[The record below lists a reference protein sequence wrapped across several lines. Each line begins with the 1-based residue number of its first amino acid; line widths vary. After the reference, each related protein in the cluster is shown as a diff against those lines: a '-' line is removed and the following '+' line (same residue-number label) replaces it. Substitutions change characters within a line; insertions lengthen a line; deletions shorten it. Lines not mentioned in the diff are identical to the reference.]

1 MPYLAGVLAGILL
14 VRAAPALSL
23 DTAPLLGLG
32 CGAISGTLLGLL
44 AAVSGGPLGD
54 GRLAAVG
61 PSAWQVGLVSALEIG
76 VGAAL
81 TAGLA
86 NYRALRKSGAAGQ
99 PGAVAGHRVAAPV
112 LTADQAGD
120 GHMIYLDPWAGD
132 PPNTL
137 RRTPAGPSALP

>member
-1 MPYLAGVLAGILL
+1 V
-14 VRAAPALSL
+14 
-23 DTAPLLGLG
+23 
-32 CGAISGTLLGLL
+32 LLGLL

-61 PSAWQVGLVSALEIG
+61 PSAWQVGVVSALEIG

-86 NYRALRKSGAAGQ
+86 NYLASRKSRA
-99 PGAVAGHRVAAPV
+99 PGRPGEVARQRVVAPV
-112 LTADQAGD
+112 LAADQVGD

-132 PPNTL
+132 PPSSQ